1 MLMKIEL
8 KLKIDTIFAI
18 NKLLQTVYDVE
29 LSTAVNQKIY
39 RSIGFDLAD
48 KFDKLEK
55 SNIKKA
61 TLFDNKKIHKVT
73 LKFHE
78 GWALYNIIINLL
90 PTVNNHQAQTILQ
103 ATADKIHQQL

>member
-1 MLMKIEL
+1 MKVEL

-18 NKLLQTVYDVE
+18 NKLLQTVYDAQQPTS
-29 LSTAVNQKIY
+29 LNQKIY
-39 RSIGFDLAD
+39 RSIGFDIAD

-61 TLFDNKKIHKVT
+61 TLFDNKKTHKVT
-73 LKFHE
+73 LKLHE

-90 PTVNNHQAQTILQ
+90 PSVNNHQAQTILQ
-103 ATADKIHQQL
+103 ATADKIHPQL